1 MWNEIIFVC
10 VFAFFFDNRLLI
22 WNIWELYD
30 VSKKN
35 WGMFVFCFFELKDA
49 KSIVNISFT

>member
-22 WNIWELYD
+22 WYIWELYD